1 MGVFVSTGVSVKF
14 PKYITFVFYVIFEV
28 ESSFVF
34 TLYIKVSVVTS
45 SPMFRGSSIVNKI
58 QCIKSFSMCLYITS
72 GSYNDSLMFYDICVK
87 LLRQ

>member
-34 TLYIKVSVVTS
+34 TLYINVSVVT
-45 SPMFRGSSIVNKI
+45 NK
-58 QCIKSFSMCLYITS
+58 FSY
-72 GSYNDSLMFYDICVK
+72 V
-87 LLRQ
+87 